1 MKHYCIGKL
10 LELIRYFKDMFSCE
24 KINVTSVV
32 VIEAEMYPGVP
43 DNEIVRPTSPE
54 HAQMLSDARQYA
66 AEATQ
71 RASETFSRQLAQ
83 ATRRAT
89 EIGLRE
95 LTTRRRTGQ
104 SDTEATEHALDS
116 ARHYANQLTQQATD
130 RLRHDTATGLRMA
143 HFSARGALRG
153 ESESRSDNIGSS
165 GSYDLGNIDN
175 ELENRARQVVADA
188 VERARQREQQA
199 VEVRQRAQH
208 SISILDRWTS
218 LTRRLNRE
226 RSEIENSGAM
236 ESEAIAVGLGDS
248 DAEFA
253 SNVEENESVEV
264 EDEEISI
271 PEGASVVTFDPA
283 SFTTETYDAELNNI
297 LGIETEVNDDEEN
310 IEENNEV
317 VNSEAEVNEDLVDS
331 GGEENDN
338 FEGLGEDIG
347 VSGALNAELGESNN
361 SFEVVNMSDG
371 RAIVGAA
378 NSATDIKGKTETLN
392 SSSVWSP
399 HPTHLP
405 PPEHGVTMVGQDTGH
420 SECVTSSQSDNLGP
434 CKESSVADL
443 SKVQMSNDSQ
453 SDVANSAISSATSSN
468 ECYHRQA
475 NQELK
480 SSSTSSDTGNPKN
493 TNSKSKVDKAPNI
506 LSGPSILTRYLQA
519 QKGASGSS
527 GTSSSKATTSVF
539 PSIRERLQTSIPL
552 TSCDSTSKSSSV
564 KVLSSRGEIP
574 VVTVVSASECSSST
588 SLVSE
593 GNRPVVA
600 GWSDVLRTNAANVRT
615 GLSTAI
621 SSSSARSNLNSSS
634 SLTGLSYPPI
644 VPTVIASTSSHASLF
659 QNIYHNSR
667 GTYNYN
673 TRGAFRGGQ
682 IRNTTLSSSRTQPY
696 LQNRSRFMSLM
707 GPYLESR
714 GFGSN
719 RMSENNPS
727 RCTVASPTTAA
738 HTFSPAYSD
747 SQSRI
752 PYSGVPVSAGN
763 PPATQSN
770 VLESSDTESELNTH
784 LHNRA
789 YFLPISEDQTR
800 TVSSTSI
807 QSTSSI
813 ESSDNVLRQ
822 RSVSRDSVDSA
833 QGRTSVNEIQGH
845 INSVADNF
853 VQDMHRFSRN
863 SVLESERQRQPNN
876 PQNSNANSLFNR
888 DDNNNDQDDNNN
900 TIQVANNPGNTAQ
913 AAQGSE
919 SILALRDNLVTMTD
933 QIEQEMNE
941 LNRRINSLR
950 DSFNQS
956 LQALRQDRERYQ
968 SLGQSLTDTNTN
980 LTSIERAARGE
991 NALRGNNPHND
1002 SRDVP
1007 VIRVTGLEDPAA
1019 SASGEMTIPASS
1031 RGNY

>member
-1 MKHYCIGKL
+1 MKHYCVAKL
-10 LELIRYFKDMFSCE
+10 LELIRYFKEILSCE

-32 VIEAEMYPGVP
+32 VLDAEMYPGVP

-226 RSEIENSGAM
+226 RSEIENSSAM

-253 SNVEENESVEV
+253 SNVEENESVEA

-271 PEGASVVTFDPA
+271 PEGASVETFDPA

-310 IEENNEV
+310 IEASNEV
-317 VNSEAEVNEDLVDS
+317 LISEAEVNEDLVDS
-331 GGEENDN
+331 VGEENEN

-347 VSGALNAELGESNN
+347 VSGALNVQLREFESNN
-361 SFEVVNMSDG
+361 SVEVVNMSDG
-371 RAIVGAA
+371 RVVVGAA
-378 NSATDIKGKTETLN
+378 NSATDSSGKTETLN
-392 SSSVWSP
+392 SRGVGSP
-399 HPTHLP
+399 PPRHLP
-405 PPEHGVTMVGQDTGH
+405 SAEYGVSVVGQDIGH
-420 SECVTSSQSDNLGP
+420 SECGTSSQSDNMGP
-434 CKESSVADL
+434 CKNSSVADS
-443 SKVQMSNDSQ
+443 SKVQMSNNSQ
-453 SDVANSAISSATSSN
+453 SDVANFAISSATSSN
-468 ECYHRQA
+468 ECYNSKA
-475 NQELK
+475 NQELIY
-480 SSSTSSDTGNPKN
+480 SSTSRDTGNPK
-493 TNSKSKVDKAPNI
+493 SKVDKQPNI
-506 LSGPSILTRYLQA
+506 LSGPSVLTRYLQA
-519 QKGASGSS
+519 QKQASGSS

-539 PSIRERLQTSIPL
+539 PSIRERLQTNIPL

-574 VVTVVSASECSSST
+574 VVTVVSASECSSSS

-621 SSSSARSNLNSSS
+621 SSSSTRSNLNSSS

-719 RMSENNPS
+719 RVSENNPS
-727 RCTVASPTTAA
+727 RSTVASPITAA

-752 PYSGVPVSAGN
+752 PYSGVPVSAAN
-763 PPATQSN
+763 PPTQSN

-822 RSVSRDSVDSA
+822 RSVSRDSVDSV
-833 QGRTSVNEIQGH
+833 QGGTSVNEIQGQ

-913 AAQGSE
+913 ATQGSD

-980 LTSIERAARGE
+980 LTSIERAVRGE
-991 NALRGNNPHND
+991 NDHRGNNSNN

-1007 VIRVTGLEDPAA
+1007 VIRVTGLEDPTA

-1031 RGNY
+1031 QGNY